1 MKSILILFALT
12 TTAFGQLSFNAGVT
26 SDYIARGTSQTLG
39 DFGYSFGAD
48 YNFAKGYYLGSWTS
62 NVDFGDGTDQEIDFW
77 VGYRHAAGPWN
88 LDYSLSIYG
97 YTNDPVP
104 YEMFEGRVIL
114 SRTFGKTT
122 FTETVA
128 YSPDYFNILDQ
139 SVWMESS
146 ITYALTPKLG
156 ISVAG
161 GYQYIQGGGSYGCGN
176 VGLCYKVNDHISLD
190 VRYSDTTD
198 HLQGKAWESALSIS
212 LKTTF

>member
-1 MKSILILFALT
+1 MKSILILAAVT
-12 TTAFGQLSFNAGVT
+12 SSAIGQLTFNTGVT

-48 YNFAKGYYLGSWTS
+48 YAFTKGFYLGTWTS
-62 NVDFGDGTDQEIDFW
+62 NVDFGDGTDQEIDGW
-77 VGYRHAAGPWN
+77 VGYRHSVGPWN
-88 LDYSLSIYG
+88 LDYSLSIFG

-104 YEMFEGRVIL
+104 YEMFEGRVNL
-114 SRTFGKTT
+114 SRTFGKIT
-122 FTETVA
+122 FTEVVA

-146 ITYALTPKLG
+146 ASYALTPKLS
-156 ISVAG
+156 ISAGG

-176 VGLCYKVNDHISLD
+176 VGLCYKLNDHISLD
-190 VRYSDTTD
+190 CRYSDTTD
-198 HLQGKAWESALSIS
+198 HPQGKAWENTVSIS